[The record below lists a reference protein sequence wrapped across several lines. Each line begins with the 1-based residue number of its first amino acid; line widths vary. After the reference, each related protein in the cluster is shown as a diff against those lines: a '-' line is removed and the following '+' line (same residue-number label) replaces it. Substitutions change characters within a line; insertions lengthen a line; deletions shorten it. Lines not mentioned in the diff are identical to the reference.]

1 MKKRRFTTILF
12 MITMLFCLTFG
23 VVSIQAATTSTT
35 AKSGKTVTV
44 KNGWKKES
52 AGWCYYVK
60 GKKITNQLKKI
71 SGATYYFGS
80 NGARKTG
87 WYTVKS
93 GNKYKAMQFAANGK
107 YTGKSKAINASLM
120 KKTDS
125 VIKSQKIST
134 GLTTDA
140 QKKAA
145 LNKLYTYTKKNY
157 KYGRIYGT
165 FGKGKSLSYAQQ
177 TMLTGKGN
185 CYGFAA
191 SFAVLAKRA
200 TGLPVRVCWGT
211 STAFNKSRAQLHG
224 WTEIKIG
231 NKWYVFDTNAA
242 AYSTRKDMKW
252 YMQNASSAT
261 MKKVYKKKA
270 SEDIN
275 L

>member
-1 MKKRRFTTILF
+1 MKKTRHLF
-12 MITMLFCLTFG
+12 FVITMLFCLSFG
-23 VVSIQAATTSTT
+23 AISTQAAAATTTT
-35 AKSGKTVTV
+35 SVKTTV

-60 GKKITNQLKKI
+60 GKKVTNQLKKI

-80 NGARKTG
+80 NGVRKTG

-93 GNKYKAMQFAANGK
+93 GNTYKAMQFASNGK
-107 YTGKSKAINASLM
+107 YTGKSKTINASLM

-125 VIKSQKIST
+125 VIKGQKIST
-134 GLTTDA
+134 SLTTEA

-145 LNKLYTYTKKNY
+145 INKLYTYTKKNY
-157 KYGRIYGT
+157 KYGRIMGQ
-165 FGKGKSLSYAQQ
+165 FSKGKSLSYAQQ

-191 SFAVLAKRA
+191 TFAVLAKRA

-231 NKWYVFDTNAA
+231 NTWYIFDTNAV
-242 AYSTRKDMKW
+242 AYSKRSDVKW
-252 YMQNASSAT
+252 YMQKASSAA
-261 MKKVYKKKA
+261 MKKTYTKKE
-270 SEDIN
+270 SEDIV

>member
-1 MKKRRFTTILF
+1 MKKTRHLF
-12 MITMLFCLTFG
+12 FVITMLFCLSFG
-23 VVSIQAATTSTT
+23 AISTQAAAATTTT
-35 AKSGKTVTV
+35 SVKTTV

-60 GKKITNQLKKI
+60 GKKVTNQLKKI

-80 NGARKTG
+80 NGVRKTG

-93 GNKYKAMQFAANGK
+93 GNTY
-107 YTGKSKAINASLM
+107 KAINASLM

-125 VIKSQKIST
+125 VIKGQKIST
-134 GLTTDA
+134 SLTTEA

-145 LNKLYTYTKKNY
+145 INKLYTYTKKNY
-157 KYGRIYGT
+157 KYGRIMGQ
-165 FGKGKSLSYAQQ
+165 FSKGKSLSYAQQ

-191 SFAVLAKRA
+191 TFAVLA

-231 NKWYVFDTNAA
+231 NTWYIFDTNAA
-242 AYSTRKDMKW
+242 AYSKRSDVKW
-252 YMQNASSAT
+252 YMQKASSAA
-261 MKKVYKKKA
+261 MKKTYTKKE
-270 SEDIN
+270 SEDIV

>member
-1 MKKRRFTTILF
+1 MKNQRRAFFVIA
-12 MITMLFCLTFG
+12 MLFCLTFG
-23 VVSIQAATTSTT
+23 VVSAQAATTTT
-35 AKSGKTVTV
+35 TTSAKKTTV
-44 KNGWKKES
+44 KKGWKKES

-60 GKKITNQLKKI
+60 GKKVTSQLKKI
-71 SGATYYFGS
+71 SRATYYFGS

-93 GNKYKAMQFAANGK
+93 GNTYKAMQFASNGK
-107 YTGKSKAINASLM
+107 YTGKFKTVNASLM

-125 VIKSQKIST
+125 VIKGQKISAS
-134 GLTTDA
+134 LTTDA

-145 LNKLYTYTKKNY
+145 LNKLYNYTKKNY
-157 KYGRIYGT
+157 KYGRIMGQ

-224 WTEIKIG
+224 WTEIKIR
-231 NKWYVFDTNAA
+231 NTWYVFDTNAA
-242 AYSTRKDMKW
+242 AYSKRKDVKW
-252 YMQNASSAT
+252 YMQKATSSS
-261 MKKVYKKKA
+261 MKKTYTKKG
-270 SEDIN
+270 SENIV

>member
-1 MKKRRFTTILF
+1 

-242 AYSTRKDMKW
+242 AYSTRKDVKW

>member
-1 MKKRRFTTILF
+1 MKKRRSTQIIL
-12 MITMLFCLTFG
+12 MLTMLLCLAFCT
-23 VVSIQAATTSTT
+23 VSTQAATTATSTN
-35 AKSGKTVTV
+35 KTTV

-60 GKKITNQLKKI
+60 GKKLTSQLKKI
-71 SGATYYFGS
+71 NGATYYFGA
-80 NGARKTG
+80 NGARKTS

-93 GNKYKAMQFAANGK
+93 GKSYKTMQFASNGK
-107 YTGKSKAINASLM
+107 YTGKSKTADASMM
-120 KKTDS
+120 KKADA

-134 GLTTDA
+134 SLTTDT

-145 LNKLYTYTKKNY
+145 LNKLYTYVKKNY
-157 KYGRIYGT
+157 KYGRVMGQ
-165 FGKGKSLSYAQQ
+165 FGKGKSLSYAKQ

-185 CYGFAA
+185 CYGYAS

-211 STAFNKSRAQLHG
+211 SSAFNKSRSQLHG

-231 NKWYVFDTNAA
+231 STWYIFDTNAA
-242 AYSTRKDMKW
+242 AYSGRKDVKW
-252 YMQNASSAT
+252 YMQNASSAA
-261 MKKVYKKKA
+261 MKKVYKKTA
-270 SEDIN
+270 SENII